1 MLRSLLISLKI
12 NFPPLNELFGI
23 AALRKLCLYSVK
35 CVCLFTRKII
45 ECQTMM
51 LASAGGT
58 PDELSEYKMYG
69 SRWTSGGDDKLQE

>member
-1 MLRSLLISLKI
+1 MSIQCKM
-12 NFPPLNELFGI
+12 
-23 AALRKLCLYSVK
+23 CLPFYQK
-35 CVCLFTRKII
+35 TI

-51 LASAGGT
+51 LACAGGT